1 MYETLN
7 NLMEFKLFNFL
18 IINLIKM
25 VYILVEFEVFKRKFL
40 LSKTKDLYTFSENY
54 ERIFKYLKTYN
65 DMQNYFIE
73 LWFVNY
79 YKEDNTVQEE

>member
-40 LSKTKDLYTFSENY
+40 LSKTKGLYTFSENY

-65 DMQNYFIE
+65 DM
-73 LWFVNY
+73 
-79 YKEDNTVQEE
+79 